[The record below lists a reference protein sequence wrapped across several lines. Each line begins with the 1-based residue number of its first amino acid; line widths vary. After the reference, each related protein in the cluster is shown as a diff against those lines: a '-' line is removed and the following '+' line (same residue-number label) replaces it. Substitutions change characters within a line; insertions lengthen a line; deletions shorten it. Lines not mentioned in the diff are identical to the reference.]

1 MSDDQ
6 FTKLF
11 KYMQDNFAVINN
23 KLDTK
28 ASQDSLDRLTNT
40 IDSFVKRLDHT
51 EIEQASRDLQFDRLL
66 SWAREVSAKT
76 GIPLKNL

>member
-1 MSDDQ
+1 MSQDE

-11 KYMQDNFAVINN
+11 KYMENRFNSIDQ

-28 ASQDSLDRLTNT
+28 ASQDSVDRLTNT
-40 IDSFVKRLDHT
+40 IDSFVKRLDNA

-66 SWAREVSAKT
+66 EWAREVSKKT
-76 GIPLKNL
+76 GVPLRNL